1 MNAERNRRVG
11 SALLVATWIAAAGW
25 SVPIAAG
32 ARAPAAQAPADSAA
46 THRAVLDRYCVTCH
60 NARLKTAGL
69 MLDALDL
76 AQVPDDAEAWE
87 KVVKKLR
94 AGTMPP
100 QGAPRPDDATQAAL
114 VTWLETT
121 IDRASAAR
129 PNPGRPALHRLNR
142 AEYQNAIRDLLA
154 LDVDAAAL
162 LPPDDSSYGF
172 DNVADVLGVSPAL
185 LERYLGAAEK
195 ISALA
200 IGDPSRPPTDE
211 TYRVRF
217 DLTQTRHID
226 GLPLGTRGGTLIRET
241 FPLDGEYII
250 KPKLWRT
257 NVGFIRGLAYPHQ
270 IEITVDGAR
279 VHLVTVGTPE
289 DFATS
294 LMGPQNAV
302 KIIEERMQVRVPI
315 KAGPRTIGVA
325 FVEKSEAMSPT
336 LLRPYLST
344 LDPVDSEGV
353 PQLEAVTVS
362 GPFSVTGPGDTP
374 SRRRIFSCR
383 PSATR
388 GTTSSEA
395 KGPSSRAGNDTAC
408 AKQILSTLARLAYRR
423 PVDDADLGALL
434 AFYETGR
441 QKRNFD
447 AGIQLAVERM
457 LSDPQFVF
465 RAEHDPADL
474 TPGTAF
480 RVNDLELASR
490 LSFFLW
496 SSIPDEPLLALASRG
511 QLRDPAVLEQQ
522 VRRMMLD
529 RRSQALVS
537 NFAGQWLY
545 LRNLKNVVPS
555 KDQFPEFDD
564 NLRQAFQRE
573 TELLVESVM
582 HDDRNVLDLLTAD
595 YTFVNERLAKHYGI
609 PNVYGSQFRRV
620 PVASDARRGLLGH
633 GSILTVTSQ
642 ANRTS
647 PVLRGKW
654 VLDNLL
660 GSPPPPPP
668 ADVPP
673 LKDNAERER
682 PLTMREQMEE
692 HRANAA
698 CASCHRLMDPV
709 GFALEN
715 FDAIGGWRTTDAHS
729 PIDPSSQLADGTKVD
744 GPVALR
750 ETLLRRPDAFVS
762 TMTEKLLTYA
772 LGRGLESYDLP
783 AVRAIVRNANR
794 NNYRFSSLVLGV
806 VSSTPFQMSRRS

>member
-1 MNAERNRRVG
+1 
-11 SALLVATWIAAAGW
+11 
-25 SVPIAAG
+25 
-32 ARAPAAQAPADSAA
+32 
-46 THRAVLDRYCVTCH
+46 
-60 NARLKTAGL
+60 
-69 MLDALDL
+69 
-76 AQVPDDAEAWE
+76 
-87 KVVKKLR
+87 
-94 AGTMPP
+94 
-100 QGAPRPDDATQAAL
+100 
-114 VTWLETT
+114 
-121 IDRASAAR
+121 
-129 PNPGRPALHRLNR
+129 
-142 AEYQNAIRDLLA
+142 
-154 LDVDAAAL
+154 
-162 LPPDDSSYGF
+162 
-172 DNVADVLGVSPAL
+172 
-185 LERYLGAAEK
+185 
-195 ISALA
+195 
-200 IGDPSRPPTDE
+200 
-211 TYRVRF
+211 
-217 DLTQTRHID
+217 
-226 GLPLGTRGGTLIRET
+226 
-241 FPLDGEYII
+241 
-250 KPKLWRT
+250 
-257 NVGFIRGLAYPHQ
+257 
-270 IEITVDGAR
+270 
-279 VHLVTVGTPE
+279 
-289 DFATS
+289 
-294 LMGPQNAV
+294 MGPQNAV

-383 PSATR
+383 PSAAR
-388 GTTSSEA
+388 APASSGSNGA
-395 KGPSSRAGNDTAC
+395 SSLRAGNDTAC
-408 AKQILSTLARLAYRR
+408 AKQILRRSRASRIVAPSATPTRPAARLLRDGPPEEELRR
-423 PVDDADLGALL
+423 RDPARRRAHALG
-434 AFYETGR
+434 
-441 QKRNFD
+441 
-447 AGIQLAVERM
+447 
-457 LSDPQFVF
+457 SQFVF

-511 QLRDPAVLEQQ
+511 KLRDPAVLEQQ

-529 RRSQALVS
+529 RRAQALVS

-582 HDDRNVLDLLTAD
+582 HEDRSVLDLLTAD

-654 VLDNLL
+654 MLDNLL

-668 ADVPP
+668 PDVPP

-698 CASCHRLMDPV
+698 CASCHKLMDPL

-715 FDAIGGWRTTDAHS
+715 FDAIGAWRTTDARS

-750 ETLLRRPDAFVS
+750 QTLLRHPDAFVG

-772 LGRGLESYDLP
+772 LGRGLEPYDMP
-783 AVRAIVRNANR
+783 AIRAIVRNANHD
-794 NNYRFSSLVLGV
+794 NYRFSSIVLGV
-806 VSSTPFQMSRRS
+806 VNSTPFQMKSASGWAPSFEAGRSRARRTADRD